1 MKNYNDIYEQ
11 ILLLID
17 EECDN
22 QGNIAN
28 ILSYLYHNIDDLN
41 WVGVYLRKKDVL
53 HLNQFNGEVA
63 CTRIKLPNG
72 VCGTAAATKNIQVV
86 DDVHLFEGHI
96 ACDSKSNSELVI
108 PLFKNNIVFGVLDVD
123 SLIKYKFDDELV
135 ELFIKV
141 AKLLEKLY

>member
-1 MKNYNDIYEQ
+1 MNYKKLLDQ
-11 ILLLID
+11 INALID
-17 EECDN
+17 VECDN

-28 ILSYLYHNIDDLN
+28 ILSFIYHNISELN
-41 WVGVYLRKKDVL
+41 WVGVYIRKKDVL

-72 VCGTAAATKNIQVV
+72 VCGKAASSKTIQVV

-108 PLFKNNIVFGVLDVD
+108 PLFKNNVVFGVLDID
-123 SLIKYKFDDELV
+123 SLIKYRFDDELV
-135 ELFIKV
+135 EFFVEVSKI
-141 AKLLEKLY
+141 LEKLY

>member
-1 MKNYNDIYEQ
+1 MNYKKLLDQ
-11 ILLLID
+11 INVLID
-17 EECDN
+17 AECDN

-28 ILSYLYHNIDDLN
+28 ILSFVYHKISELN
-41 WVGVYLRKKDVL
+41 WVGVYIRKKDVL

-72 VCGTAAATKNIQVV
+72 VCGKAASSKTIQVV

-108 PLFKNNIVFGVLDVD
+108 PLFKNNVVFGVLDID
-123 SLIKYKFDDELV
+123 SLIKYRFDEELV
-135 ELFIKV
+135 EFFVEVSKI
-141 AKLLEKLY
+141 LEKLY

>member
-1 MKNYNDIYEQ
+1 MNYMKLLDQ
-11 ILLLID
+11 INALID
-17 EECDN
+17 VECDN

-28 ILSYLYHNIDDLN
+28 ILSFIYHKIPELN
-41 WVGVYLRKKDVL
+41 WVGVYIRKKDVL

-72 VCGTAAATKNIQVV
+72 VCGKAASSKTIQVV

-108 PLFKNNIVFGVLDVD
+108 PLFKNNVVFGVLDID
-123 SLIKYKFDDELV
+123 SLIKYRFDEELV
-135 ELFIKV
+135 EFFVEV
-141 AKLLEKLY
+141 AKILEKLY

>member
-1 MKNYNDIYEQ
+1 MNYKKLLDQ
-11 ILLLID
+11 INALID
-17 EECDN
+17 VECDN

-28 ILSYLYHNIDDLN
+28 ILSFIYHKISELN
-41 WVGVYLRKKDVL
+41 WVGVYIRKKDVL

-72 VCGTAAATKNIQVV
+72 VCGKAASSKTIQVV

-108 PLFKNNIVFGVLDVD
+108 PLFKNNVVFGVLDID
-123 SLIKYKFDDELV
+123 SLIKYRFDEELV
-135 ELFIKV
+135 EFFVEVSKI
-141 AKLLEKLY
+141 LEKLY

>member
-1 MKNYNDIYEQ
+1 MNYKKLLDQ
-11 ILLLID
+11 IKALID
-17 EECDN
+17 VECDN

-28 ILSYLYHNIDDLN
+28 ILSFIYHKISELN
-41 WVGVYLRKKDVL
+41 WVGVYIRKKDVL

-72 VCGTAAATKNIQVV
+72 VCGKAASSKTIQVV

-108 PLFKNNIVFGVLDVD
+108 PLFKNNVVFGVLDID
-123 SLIKYKFDDELV
+123 SLIKYRFDEELV
-135 ELFIKV
+135 EFFVELSKI
-141 AKLLEKLY
+141 LEKLY

>member
-1 MKNYNDIYEQ
+1 MNYKKLLDQ
-11 ILLLID
+11 INALID
-17 EECDN
+17 VECDN

-28 ILSYLYHNIDDLN
+28 ILSFIYHKISELN
-41 WVGVYLRKKDVL
+41 WVGVYIRKKDVL

-72 VCGTAAATKNIQVV
+72 VCGTAASSKTIQVV

-108 PLFKNNIVFGVLDVD
+108 PLFKNNVVFGVLDID
-123 SLIKYKFDDELV
+123 SLIKYRFDEQSIDVHRKMLRE
-135 ELFIKV
+135 
-141 AKLLEKLY
+141 YD

>member
-1 MKNYNDIYEQ
+1 MNYKKLLDQ
-11 ILLLID
+11 INALID
-17 EECDN
+17 VECDN

-28 ILSYLYHNIDDLN
+28 ILSFVYHKISELN
-41 WVGVYLRKKDVL
+41 WVGVYIRKKDVL

-72 VCGTAAATKNIQVV
+72 VCGKAASSKTIQVV

-108 PLFKNNIVFGVLDVD
+108 PLFKNNVVFGVLDID
-123 SLIKYKFDDELV
+123 SLIKYRFDEELV
-135 ELFIKV
+135 EFFVEVSKILG
-141 AKLLEKLY
+141 KLY

>member
-1 MKNYNDIYEQ
+1 MNYKKLLDQ
-11 ILLLID
+11 INALID
-17 EECDN
+17 AECDN

-28 ILSYLYHNIDDLN
+28 ILSFVYHKISELN
-41 WVGVYLRKKDVL
+41 WVGVYIRKKDVL

-72 VCGTAAATKNIQVV
+72 VCGKAASSKTIQVV

-108 PLFKNNIVFGVLDVD
+108 PLFKNNAVFGVLDID
-123 SLIKYKFDDELV
+123 SLIKYRFDEELV
-135 ELFIKV
+135 EFFVEVSKI
-141 AKLLEKLY
+141 LEKLY

>member
-1 MKNYNDIYEQ
+1 MNYKKLLDQ
-11 ILLLID
+11 INALID
-17 EECDN
+17 VECDN

-28 ILSYLYHNIDDLN
+28 ILSFVYHRISELN
-41 WVGVYLRKKDVL
+41 WVGVYIRKKDVL

-72 VCGTAAATKNIQVV
+72 VCGTAASSKTIQVV

-108 PLFKNNIVFGVLDVD
+108 PLFKNNVVFGVLDID
-123 SLIKYKFDDELV
+123 SLIKYRFDEELV
-135 ELFIKV
+135 EFFVEV
-141 AKLLEKLY
+141 AKILEKLY

>member
-1 MKNYNDIYEQ
+1 MNYKKLLDQ
-11 ILLLID
+11 INALID
-17 EECDN
+17 VECDN

-28 ILSYLYHNIDDLN
+28 ILSFIYHKISELN
-41 WVGVYLRKKDVL
+41 WVGVYIRKKDVL

-72 VCGTAAATKNIQVV
+72 VCGTAASSKTIQVV

-108 PLFKNNIVFGVLDVD
+108 PLFKNNVVFGVLDID
-123 SLIKYKFDDELV
+123 SLIKYRFDDELV
-135 ELFIKV
+135 EFFVEVSKI
-141 AKLLEKLY
+141 LEKLY

>member
-1 MKNYNDIYEQ
+1 MNYKKLLDQ
-11 ILLLID
+11 INALID
-17 EECDN
+17 VECDN

-28 ILSYLYHNIDDLN
+28 ILSFIYHKISELN
-41 WVGVYLRKKDVL
+41 WVGVYIRKKDVL

-72 VCGTAAATKNIQVV
+72 VCGKAASSKTIQVV

-108 PLFKNNIVFGVLDVD
+108 PLYKNNVVFGVLDID
-123 SLIKYKFDDELV
+123 SLIKYRFDEELV
-135 ELFIKV
+135 EFFVEVSKI
-141 AKLLEKLY
+141 LEKLY

>member
-1 MKNYNDIYEQ
+1 MNYKKLLDQ
-11 ILLLID
+11 INALID
-17 EECDN
+17 VECDN

-28 ILSYLYHNIDDLN
+28 ILSFIYHNISELN
-41 WVGVYLRKKDVL
+41 WVGVYIRKKDVL

-72 VCGTAAATKNIQVV
+72 VCGKAASSKTIQVV

-108 PLFKNNIVFGVLDVD
+108 PLFKNNVVFGVLDID
-123 SLIKYKFDDELV
+123 SLIKYRFDEELV
-135 ELFIKV
+135 EFFVEVSKI
-141 AKLLEKLY
+141 LEKLY

>member
-1 MKNYNDIYEQ
+1 MNYKKLLDQ
-11 ILLLID
+11 INALID
-17 EECDN
+17 VECDN

-28 ILSYLYHNIDDLN
+28 ILSFVYHNISKLN
-41 WVGVYLRKKDVL
+41 WVGVYIRKKDVL

-72 VCGTAAATKNIQVV
+72 VCGKATSSKTIQVV

-108 PLFKNNIVFGVLDVD
+108 PLYKNNVVFGVLDID
-123 SLIKYKFDDELV
+123 SLIKYRFDDELV
-135 ELFIKV
+135 EFLVEVSKI
-141 AKLLEKLY
+141 LEKLY

>member
-1 MKNYNDIYEQ
+1 MNYKKLLDQ
-11 ILLLID
+11 INSLFD
-17 EECDN
+17 VECDN

-28 ILSYLYHNIDDLN
+28 ILSFIYHKISELN
-41 WVGVYLRKKDVL
+41 WVGVYIRKKDVL

-72 VCGTAAATKNIQVV
+72 VCGKAASSKTIQVV

-108 PLFKNNIVFGVLDVD
+108 PLFKNNVVFGVLDID
-123 SLIKYKFDDELV
+123 SLIKYRFDEELV
-135 ELFIKV
+135 EFFVEVSKI
-141 AKLLEKLY
+141 LEKLY

>member
-1 MKNYNDIYEQ
+1 MNYKKLLDQ
-11 ILLLID
+11 INALID
-17 EECDN
+17 VECDN

-28 ILSYLYHNIDDLN
+28 ILSFIYHKISELN
-41 WVGVYLRKKDVL
+41 WVGVYIRKKDVL

-72 VCGTAAATKNIQVV
+72 VCGTAASSKTIQVV

-108 PLFKNNIVFGVLDVD
+108 PLFKNNVVFGVLDID
-123 SLIKYKFDDELV
+123 SLIKYRFDEELV
-135 ELFIKV
+135 EFFVEVSKI
-141 AKLLEKLY
+141 LEKLY

>member
-1 MKNYNDIYEQ
+1 MNYKKLLDQ
-11 ILLLID
+11 INALID
-17 EECDN
+17 AECDN

-28 ILSYLYHNIDDLN
+28 ILSFIYHKISELN
-41 WVGVYLRKKDVL
+41 WVGVYIRKKDVL

-72 VCGTAAATKNIQVV
+72 VCGTAASSKTIQVV

-108 PLFKNNIVFGVLDVD
+108 PLFKNNVVFGVLDID
-123 SLIKYKFDDELV
+123 SLIKYRFDDELV
-135 ELFIKV
+135 KFFIEVSKI
-141 AKLLEKLY
+141 LEKLY

>member
-1 MKNYNDIYEQ
+1 MNYKKLLDQ
-11 ILLLID
+11 INALID
-17 EECDN
+17 VECDN

-28 ILSYLYHNIDDLN
+28 ILSFVYHNISKLN
-41 WVGVYLRKKDVL
+41 WVGVYIRKKDVL

-72 VCGTAAATKNIQVV
+72 VCGTAASSKTIQVV

-108 PLFKNNIVFGVLDVD
+108 PLFKNNVVFGVLDID
-123 SLIKYKFDDELV
+123 SLIKYRFDEELV

-141 AKLLEKLY
+141 AKILEKLY

>member
-1 MKNYNDIYEQ
+1 MNYKKLLDQ
-11 ILLLID
+11 INALID
-17 EECDN
+17 VECDN

-28 ILSYLYHNIDDLN
+28 ILSFIYHKISELN
-41 WVGVYLRKKDVL
+41 WVGVYIRKKDVL

-72 VCGTAAATKNIQVV
+72 VCGTAASSKTIQVV

-108 PLFKNNIVFGVLDVD
+108 PLFKNNVVFGVLDID
-123 SLIKYKFDDELV
+123 SLIKYRFDEELV
-135 ELFIKV
+135 EFFVEV
-141 AKLLEKLY
+141 AKILEKLY

>member
-1 MKNYNDIYEQ
+1 MNYKKLLDQ
-11 ILLLID
+11 INVLID
-17 EECDN
+17 AECDN

-28 ILSYLYHNIDDLN
+28 ILSFVYHKISELN
-41 WVGVYLRKKDVL
+41 WVGVYIRKKDVL

-72 VCGTAAATKNIQVV
+72 VCGKAASSKTIQVV

-108 PLFKNNIVFGVLDVD
+108 PLFKNNVVFGVLDID
-123 SLIKYKFDDELV
+123 SLIKYRFDEELLEFFV
-135 ELFIKV
+135 EV
-141 AKLLEKLY
+141 AKILEKLY

>member
-1 MKNYNDIYEQ
+1 MNYKKLLDQ
-11 ILLLID
+11 INALID
-17 EECDN
+17 VECDK

-28 ILSYLYHNIDDLN
+28 ILSFVYHKISELN
-41 WVGVYLRKKDVL
+41 WVGVYIRKKDVL

-72 VCGTAAATKNIQVV
+72 VCGKAASSKTIQVV

-108 PLFKNNIVFGVLDVD
+108 PLFKNNAVFGVLDID
-123 SLIKYKFDDELV
+123 SLIKYRFDEELV
-135 ELFIKV
+135 EFFVEVSKI
-141 AKLLEKLY
+141 LEKLY

>member
-1 MKNYNDIYEQ
+1 MNYNKLYDQ
-11 ILLLID
+11 ILALID

-28 ILSYLYHNIDDLN
+28 ILSCLYHNIDDLN

-63 CTRIKLPNG
+63 CTRINLPNG
-72 VCGTAAATKNIQVV
+72 VCGTAASSKTIQIV
-86 DDVHLFEGHI
+86 DDVHLFPGHI

-108 PLFKNNIVFGVLDVD
+108 PLFKNNQVFGVLDID
-123 SLIKYKFDDELV
+123 SLVKYKFNDELV
-135 ELFIKV
+135 ELFINV
-141 AKLLEKLY
+141 AKILENLY

>member
-1 MKNYNDIYEQ
+1 MNYKKLLDQ
-11 ILLLID
+11 INALID
-17 EECDN
+17 VECDN

-28 ILSYLYHNIDDLN
+28 ILSFIYHKISELN
-41 WVGVYLRKKDVL
+41 WVGVYIRKKDVL

-72 VCGTAAATKNIQVV
+72 VCGTAASSKTIQVV

-108 PLFKNNIVFGVLDVD
+108 PLFKNNVVFGVLDID
-123 SLIKYKFDDELV
+123 SIIKYRFDEELV
-135 ELFIKV
+135 EFFVEV
-141 AKLLEKLY
+141 AKILEKLY

>member
-1 MKNYNDIYEQ
+1 MNYKKLLDQ
-11 ILLLID
+11 INALID
-17 EECDN
+17 VECDN

-28 ILSYLYHNIDDLN
+28 ILSFIYHKISELN
-41 WVGVYLRKKDVL
+41 WVGVYIRKKDVL

-72 VCGTAAATKNIQVV
+72 VCGTAASSKTIQVV

-108 PLFKNNIVFGVLDVD
+108 PLFKNNVVFGVLDID
-123 SLIKYKFDDELV
+123 SLIKYRFDDELV
-135 ELFIKV
+135 EFFVEV
-141 AKLLEKLY
+141 AEILEKLY